1 MKRLWMLVA
10 LVILTPARA
19 DDAAQKL
26 TDCMRANFPPSI
38 RIQAME
44 LATINLA
51 GDSRS
56 MKGRVFVM
64 REDEGKDKGLL
75 RTMLK
80 IDEPSNLKGAAY
92 LVRETDDFLRDGMF
106 VYLPSVNRV
115 RRITGEFADGSLMGT
130 DFSYYDFKQLQGAFG
145 DLSGKLEGADKIE
158 ERAVQT
164 LSFQPLPNVA
174 SPYTSVKVW
183 VDQAT
188 CVPLRADFNEGD
200 KVLKRLNA
208 SPKALQQS
216 GKFWYL
222 AEIEMQ
228 NLGKGTRSVLKLGE
242 VTSGRELSSTY
253 FNPQSFYLGN

>member
-1 MKRLWMLVA
+1 MKRFAMLLA
-10 LVILTPARA
+10 LLVLTPAYA
-19 DDAAQKL
+19 DDAAQKVA
-26 TDCMRANFPPSI
+26 DCMRANFPPSI
-38 RIQAME
+38 RIQALE
-44 LATINLA
+44 LSTINQA
-51 GDSRS
+51 GDTRS
-56 MKGRVFVM
+56 MKGRVFVL

-80 IDEPSNLKGAAY
+80 IDAPSNLKGAAY

-106 VYLPSVNRV
+106 VYLPAVNRV
-115 RRITGEFADGSLMGT
+115 RRVTGEFADGSLMGT

-145 DLSGKLEGADKIE
+145 DLSGKLESSDQIE
-158 ERAVQT
+158 GRAVQV
-164 LSFQPLPNVA
+164 LSFQPLPNVD

-183 VDQAT
+183 VDQQT

-200 KVLKRLNA
+200 KVLKRLSA

-222 AEIEMQ
+222 AELEMK

-242 VTSGRELSSTY
+242 VTSGSELSNVY
-253 FNPQSFYLGN
+253 FNPSSFYLGN